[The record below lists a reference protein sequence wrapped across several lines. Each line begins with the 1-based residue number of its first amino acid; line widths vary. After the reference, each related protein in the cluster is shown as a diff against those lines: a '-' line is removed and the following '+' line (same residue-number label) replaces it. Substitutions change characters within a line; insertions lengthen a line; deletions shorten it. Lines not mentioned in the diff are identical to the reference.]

1 MRYSRVVL
9 KRVLAFCALL
19 SACAP
24 PKDEREA
31 RVANVLSRADEV
43 LIRTRPEL
51 MAGKYRRMATNAFD
65 FYRGALPLA
74 VADWEAGRISP
85 SGFTNATLPVNGL
98 GDPHPENFG
107 LLLGRDGVFNFE
119 PNDFDAA
126 SRVPYLFD
134 VRRLVVGLGVGARQR
149 NPDVHVAA
157 IGRAAAQA
165 YADAMLSGDAGVI
178 DAPGDSE
185 VLQDLW
191 ERGTEDLADR
201 KELNELTR
209 LDGGAR
215 HFIRDPPDPGEPG
228 SLLADVPVGLELNP
242 VVARLESPVL
252 DTVRQFGS
260 GVASWPRLRFLVL
273 LDGPTSAR
281 DDDVIVE
288 VKELAE
294 APSAAWYRPYAVAL
308 DTPSRIE
315 TSIRRAWWRP
325 DADPRWYT
333 TGWNGLP
340 VQVRTESEANKG
352 VNVSKWSGVRASE
365 TELAKL
371 GAVLGTL
378 LARVHLRS
386 EPEVIASI
394 RAQLGR
400 GPDVFAL
407 EQSNFADAE
416 SAQVFADFTRFRH
429 ALDELGPTLGIMQ
442 DPRELPQGF
451 QREVFGGP
459 P

>member
-9 KRVLAFCALL
+9 KRVLTLCALL

-24 PKDEREA
+24 PQDEREA
-31 RVANVLSRADEV
+31 RVASVLSRADEV

-51 MAGKYRRMATNAFD
+51 MAGKYRRMATNAYD

-74 VADWEAGRISP
+74 VADWEAGRISS

-149 NPDVHVAA
+149 NPNVHVAV
-157 IGRAAAQA
+157 IGLAAAQA

-178 DAPGDSE
+178 DAPGDSAI
-185 VLQDLW
+185 LQDLW

-201 KELNELTR
+201 KELNELTQ

-215 HFIRDPPDPGEPG
+215 RFLRGPPDPSEPEA
-228 SLLADVPVGLELNP
+228 LFADVPVGLELNSA
-242 VVARLESPVL
+242 VSQLDNPVL
-252 DTVRQFGS
+252 DAVRQFGS
-260 GVASWPRLRFLVL
+260 GVASWPRLRYLVL
-273 LDGPTSAR
+273 LEGPTNAH

-294 APSAAWYRPYAVAL
+294 APSAAWYRPYVVAL

-315 TSIRRAWWRP
+315 TAIRRAWWRP

-333 TGWNGLP
+333 TEWNGLP

-365 TELAKL
+365 VELAKL
-371 GAVLGTL
+371 GSTLGAL

-386 EPEVIASI
+386 EPEVVTSI
-394 RAQLGR
+394 RKQLAR
-400 GPDVFAL
+400 GADVFAL

-416 SAQVFADFTRFRH
+416 SAQVFTDFTRFQH
-429 ALDELGPTLGIMQ
+429 ALEALGPTLGITQ
-442 DPRELPQGF
+442 DPRELPRGF